1 MSDSLKKVWS
11 EYDKDPAFKQLRKGR
26 NFVPGVGSQMPA
38 LIIVGEAPGE
48 QEDIQAK
55 PFVGRSG
62 KMLDELLRKSLHY
75 PPAEDPRNMV
85 WITNVIKY
93 RPPDNRT
100 PDDEEIDAARPYL
113 RRELA
118 IIGDRKSNHRDKPV
132 RPIICLM
139 GKTAGRLLG
148 KKHGLTRGEVTTI
161 KGWRFAYLYHPA
173 VGLYDPKMKPIL
185 FEQFRNVCKHI

>member
-1 MSDSLKKVWS
+1 MSDSLKAIYT
-11 EYDKDPAFKQLRKGR
+11 EYDKDPAFKHLRKGR
-26 NFVPGVGSQMPA
+26 NFVPGKGSHLPA

-48 QEDIQAK
+48 KEDEQAV

-62 KMLDELLRKSLHY
+62 KVLDELLRKNMFAADGDS
-75 PPAEDPRNMV
+75 ARNMV

-100 PDDEEIDAARPYL
+100 PTEEEIEAARPYL
-113 RRELA
+113 KRELA
-118 IIGDRKSNHRDKPV
+118 IVGARKSNHRDKPV

-139 GKTAGRLLG
+139 GKTAGLLLG
-148 KKHGLTRGEVTTI
+148 KKHGLKRGEVTTI

-173 VGLYDPKMKPIL
+173 VALYDPKMKATL
-185 FEQFRNVCKHI
+185 DEHFRSVCKYI